1 MRIVQIYAKEFGYGG
16 VEREVITLANAL
28 VNIYN
33 IELIFMTKKHDF
45 LPYKISNKIK
55 ISYISDSIKIN
66 GILKNINLAK
76 YMKSS
81 LNEHVDTVISTDVIF
96 NEFIATS
103 NIKNKIYWEHNHHD
117 NKIEVLDNIANRLTT
132 FNTIVVPTRIL
143 EEYYQSKTNIN
154 VVMIQNIIELNGDL
168 LSNLDSRR
176 LVSVGKLESDK
187 CFDKLINVMKLVNEK
202 DKSISLSII
211 GDGSERQSL
220 EELVHKNKLQKYISF
235 YGTLEKDELIDEYLH
250 SSLFV
255 TCSQKDSF
263 CLSLMEAMT
272 VGVPAVAFVESSLI
286 DVIDNDI
293 NGYLVDNQ
301 DERDMANKILEIMND
316 DELRHNLG
324 NCARETISVYDVN
337 NLKSEWIKII

>member
-33 IELIFMTKKHDF
+33 IELIFMTKKHDS

>member
-117 NKIEVLDNIANRLTT
+117 NRIEVLDNIANRLTT

-220 EELVHKNKLQKYISF
+220 EELVHKNKLQKCISF
-235 YGTLEKDELIDEYLH
+235 YGTLEKDELIDEYVH